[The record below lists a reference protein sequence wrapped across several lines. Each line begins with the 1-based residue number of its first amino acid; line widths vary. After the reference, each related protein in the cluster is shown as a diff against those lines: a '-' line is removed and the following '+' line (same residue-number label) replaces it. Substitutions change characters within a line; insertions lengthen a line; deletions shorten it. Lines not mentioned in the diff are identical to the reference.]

1 MAIPIEEVKRVAELA
16 RLRFTE
22 EELNRMA
29 GELEKILAYVRK
41 LEEVDTSDVE
51 PMSHVHDDA
60 GRLREDDVER
70 RINRDEALS
79 NAPDTDGKFFRVP
92 KVIE

>member
-1 MAIPIEEVKRVAELA
+1 MAIPIKEVRRVAELA

-29 GELEKILAYVRK
+29 RELEKMLAYVRK
-41 LEEVDTSDVE
+41 LEEVDISDVE
-51 PMSHVHDDA
+51 PMSHVHNDA
-60 GRLREDDVER
+60 GRLREDEVER

-79 NAPDTDGKFFRVP
+79 NAPESDGKFFRVP